1 MYNTKIICT
10 YHSSDV
16 FLETDQLNE
25 TGKNFVRDTIY
36 RQELLNIL
44 NMEEFNEKEMDIV
57 IHDLYTQVKNC
68 QGLKECM
75 QKLAGHFSSIDEEF
89 GLMLLFAFDYMYLT
103 HICICEFLEN
113 GKISDENIRNLRS
126 IVF

>member
-16 FLETDQLNE
+16 FLETDEVSKADKEFIQ
-25 TGKNFVRDTIY
+25 DAIY

-44 NMEEFNEKEMDIV
+44 GMAEYNELEMDRV
-57 IHDLYTQVKNC
+57 IHELYTKVKNC
-68 QGLKECM
+68 QGLRECM
-75 QKLAGHFSSIDEEF
+75 KKAASHFSSIDEEF
-89 GLMLLFAFDYMYLT
+89 GLMILFAFDYMYLT
-103 HICICEFLEN
+103 HICISEFLDT
-113 GKISDENIRNLRS
+113 GTISDLNMWNLRS